1 MKLHSLL
8 PLLLLAAACGTHE
21 TAPSEADPTEAVM
34 PASKP
39 ITQKAAEFVGVVT
52 SRNSKVITADFEGR
66 VDKLDLHN
74 GQRVHAGQIV
84 ATLDASELQTKLD
97 TARAQKASAK
107 AQAARAGAVYANAAR
122 KAHIEQRLM
131 RTGASSPEAVRTA
144 LSEASAAGADGGV
157 AAGQIREATAQI
169 DELEKLIANADV
181 KAPIDGVVAV
191 VKAKEGELAH
201 KGTAIAR
208 VFDPD
213 AMVIRFGV
221 PRTELAAVQLGQAV
235 VLETEGGTKI
245 PATIQRR
252 DDDHDPT
259 IDITTFEATIDP
271 NFRIDEIRVG
281 DNGHVRIAANATQG
295 AVR

>member
-1 MKLHSLL
+1 
-8 PLLLLAAACGTHE
+8 
-21 TAPSEADPTEAVM
+21 M

-39 ITQKAAEFVGVVT
+39 IAQKAAEFVGVVT

-84 ATLDASELQTKLD
+84 ATLDASELQTKLAA
-97 TARAQKASAK
+97 ARAQKASAQS
-107 AQAARAGAVYANAAR
+107 QAARAGAVYANAAR
-122 KAHIEQRLM
+122 KARIEQRLM
-131 RTGASSPEAVRTA
+131 RTGASSPEAARSA

-157 AAGQIREATAQI
+157 AAGQIREAAAQI
-169 DELEKLIANADV
+169 EELEKLIANADV

-191 VKAKEGELAH
+191 VKSKEGELAH

-221 PRTELAAVQLGQAV
+221 PRTELAAVKLGQAV
-235 VLETEGGTKI
+235 VLETEAGTKI
-245 PATIQRR
+245 PATVQRR